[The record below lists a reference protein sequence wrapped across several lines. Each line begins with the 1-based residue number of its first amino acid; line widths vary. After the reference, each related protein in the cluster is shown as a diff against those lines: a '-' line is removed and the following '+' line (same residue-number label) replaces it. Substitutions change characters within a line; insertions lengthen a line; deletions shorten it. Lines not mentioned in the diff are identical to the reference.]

1 MKICKRRETTVI
13 SFRIKSKY
21 AERIKQLAER
31 NASLT
36 LSEWLRQMVEKY
48 LEDYGDDH
56 ESYR

>member
-21 AERIKQLAER
+21 AERIKQLAQR

-48 LEDYGDDH
+48 LEDYGG
-56 ESYR
+56 